1 MLIKPDGSVQRV
13 SVAEHLQRKALV
25 YQDPNYSVYL
35 YPNKK
40 EPFVLKKGRGEC
52 IYIDWFALRFG
63 QKERLQRKIASG
75 WTSIHYGCARAERD
89 ALLLLPL
96 DEIVERNACHCCTDN
111 SCQYWSHAT
120 GLKGRYA
127 FNCIL
132 IRYRAMGHFDQK
144 AGLTLQEVGRIYG
157 CTRERVRQI
166 QQRAL
171 ERLRHHRRLGKMK
184 IFREHIVDYRDFT
197 SESSL
202 EAVG

>member
-1 MLIKPDGSVQRV
+1 MLIKPDGSIQSV

-40 EPFVLKKGRGEC
+40 EPFVIEKGHGENV
-52 IYIDWFALRFG
+52 YIDWFALRFG
-63 QKERLQRKIASG
+63 QKERLRRKVASG
-75 WTSIHYGCARAERD
+75 WEPIHYGCSRAERD
-89 ALLLLPL
+89 VLLFLPL
-96 DEIVERNACHCCTDN
+96 DEILERETCHCCTDN
-111 SCQYWSHAT
+111 SCQYCSPPT

-132 IRYRAMGHFDQK
+132 TRYRAMGYFDQK
-144 AGLTLQEVGRIYG
+144 TGLTLQEVGRIYG
-157 CTRERVRQI
+157 CTRERIRQI
-166 QQRAL
+166 QVRAM
-171 ERLRHHRRLGKMK
+171 ERMRHQTRLGKIK

-197 SESSL
+197 AESTL